1 MELKEA
7 KEQFIHAW
15 GTLGSNWGIN
25 KTMAQVHALLLVSP
39 DPLSAEEI
47 MAELNISR
55 GNANMNLRDLIEW
68 GIVNKIHKS
77 GERKEFFSAEKD
89 IWEVAKQI
97 AKERKKR
104 ELEPVMKVLNQL
116 QNVEGDVN
124 EKDHKAFTE
133 TVSNIQK
140 FANNADSTIDKLI
153 KADENWFLSSFMK
166 LIR

>member
-133 TVSNIQK
+133 TISNIQK